1 MPAPRRIARLQQLI
15 LEVAA
20 ETVQRELRDPRLG
33 FVTLTHVKLS
43 PDVADAVI
51 FWSVLG
57 GDPERRNAARALSKA
72 APIVQS
78 IVGKAIGTRTTP
90 SLTLRFDPTIAHAA
104 HLEEI
109 FEKLRQERGEPA
121 APEAAATPEASAA
134 AEAAAGDEGTDTGS
148 DGALSDDASSRV
160 DEAEAGEGSGEGEG

>member
-33 FVTLTHVKLS
+33 FVTLTHVRLS
-43 PDVADAVI
+43 PDVSDAVVY
-51 FWSVLG
+51 WSVLG

-78 IVGKAIGTRTTP
+78 IVGKAIGTRPTP
-90 SLTLRFDPTIAHAA
+90 SLTFRFHPT
-104 HLEEI
+104 
-109 FEKLRQERGEPA
+109 
-121 APEAAATPEASAA
+121 
-134 AEAAAGDEGTDTGS
+134 
-148 DGALSDDASSRV
+148 
-160 DEAEAGEGSGEGEG
+160 